1 MSSTSRYSN
10 KPMSRLQFLMLDAV
24 EQGATL
30 NEAADWALD
39 WAARHP
45 DVPLFEYHT
54 HARWCRL
61 IDMAAQRRGELTPA

>member
-1 MSSTSRYSN
+1 MSSTRGYSN
-10 KPMSRLQFLMLDAV
+10 KPMSRLQFLILDAV

-30 NEAADWALD
+30 NEASDWALD

-54 HARWCRL
+54 HAGWCRI
-61 IDMAAQRRGELTPA
+61 IDSAAQSRAELTSA

>member
-1 MSSTSRYSN
+1 MSSTRGYSN
-10 KPMSRLQFLMLDAV
+10 KPMSRLQFLMLEAV

-54 HARWCRL
+54 HARWCRM
-61 IDMAAQRRGELTPA
+61 IDSAAQSRGELAPA

>member
-1 MSSTSRYSN
+1 MSSTREYSN

-24 EQGATL
+24 EQGVTL
-30 NEAADWALD
+30 NEATDWALD

-54 HARWCRL
+54 HAQWCRM
-61 IDMAAQRRGELTPA
+61 IDRAARSRGELTPA

>member
-1 MSSTSRYSN
+1 MSSTRGYSN

-45 DVPLFEYHT
+45 LVPLFEYHT
-54 HARWCRL
+54 HARWCRM
-61 IDMAAQRRGELTPA
+61 IDRAAQSRGELRSA

>member
-1 MSSTSRYSN
+1 
-10 KPMSRLQFLMLDAV
+10 MLDAV

-30 NEAADWALD
+30 NEATDWALD

-54 HARWCRL
+54 HARWCRM
-61 IDMAAQRRGELTPA
+61 IDRAAESRAS